1 MNTFDEYQT
10 VLNEWNIKSKSTH
23 KIITMESLK
32 SNLNPVEK
40 NWDLFFKSTVFTHFE
55 ATGNSLIQSE
65 AFANMDTQSP
75 VFTEFKSA
83 SYALVASLKDS
94 VLLATKEAPASTEN
108 VPALKMSSTFL
119 GNSTALMTLWKRVS
133 EQFNAMLRR
142 KAFLH
147 WYTEEPDDE
156 STETTSQINL
166 TSFVQGYLAYQ
177 ESISQ

>member
-1 MNTFDEYQT
+1 
-10 VLNEWNIKSKSTH
+10 
-23 KIITMESLK
+23 MESLK

-40 NWDLFFKSTVFTHFE
+40 NWELFFKSTVFTHFE

-83 SYALVASLKDS
+83 SYALVDNLKDS
-94 VLLATKEAPASTEN
+94 VLLAQSSPSTEP
-108 VPALKMSSTFL
+108 VPGLKMSSTFI
-119 GNSTALMTLWKRVS
+119 GNSTSLMTLWKRVS

-156 STETTSQINL
+156 STETTSQMNL
-166 TSFVQGYLAYQ
+166 TSFVQGYLIYQ

>member
-1 MNTFDEYQT
+1 
-10 VLNEWNIKSKSTH
+10 
-23 KIITMESLK
+23 MESLK

-94 VLLATKEAPASTEN
+94 VLLAQSSPSTET
-108 VPALKMSSTFL
+108 VPALKMSSTFI
-119 GNSTALMTLWKRVS
+119 GNSTSLMTLWNRVS

-147 WYTEEPDDE
+147 WYTQEPDDE